1 MKKNNFKILELKPIK
16 DKSSIKRTVFIKDF
30 IIEEIIGIHEHEK
43 IKKQKI
49 KFNIILNVDKSS
61 IPDEKDIKSIVDY
74 EKITNKLEN
83 LTKSKKYNF
92 LESLAED
99 SFKEIFEDKRINSV
113 AIKIEKPEAIKNA
126 GSVGVEV
133 FKTRKDYEGSWVR
146 KRINQ
151 KKNTLGF

>member
-1 MKKNNFKILELKPIK
+1 MKKNNFKIIELKPAK
-16 DKSSIKRTVFIKDF
+16 DKSTIKRIVFIKDF

-49 KFNIILNVDKSS
+49 KFNIILNVNHNFV
-61 IPDEKDIKSIVDY
+61 PDEKDIKSIVDY
-74 EKITNKLEN
+74 EKITNKLKI

-113 AIKIEKPEAIKNA
+113 TIKIEKPDAIKNA
-126 GSVGVEV
+126 KSVGVEV
-133 FKTRKDYEGSWVR
+133 FKTRKDYEGS
-146 KRINQ
+146 
-151 KKNTLGF
+151 

>member
-1 MKKNNFKILELKPIK
+1 MKKNNFKIVELKSTEG
-16 DKSSIKRTVFIKDF
+16 KSTIKRTVFIKDF
-30 IIEEIIGIHEHEK
+30 IIEEIIGIHKHEK

-49 KFNIILNVDKSS
+49 KFNIVLDVYQSS
-61 IPDEKDIKSIVDY
+61 VPDEKDIKSIVDY

-92 LESLAED
+92 LESLVED

-113 AIKIEKPEAIKNA
+113 TIKIEKPEAIKNA

-133 FKTRKDYEGSWVR
+133 FKTRKDYEGS
-146 KRINQ
+146 
-151 KKNTLGF
+151 

>member
-1 MKKNNFKILELKPIK
+1 MKKNNFKIVELKPIK

-49 KFNIILNVDKSS
+49 KFNIVLDVNKSS

-74 EKITNKLEN
+74 EKITNKLKN
-83 LTKSKKYNF
+83 LTKRKKYNF

-99 SFKEIFEDKRINSV
+99 SFKEIFEDPRINSV
-113 AIKIEKPEAIKNA
+113 IIKIEKPEAIKNTE
-126 GSVGVEV
+126 SVGVEV
-133 FKTRKDYEGSWVR
+133 FKLREDYEGS
-146 KRINQ
+146 
-151 KKNTLGF
+151 

>member
-1 MKKNNFKILELKPIK
+1 MVKIYRGIRKMKKNNFKILELKPTK
-16 DKSSIKRTVFIKDF
+16 NYGSVKRTVFIKNF
-30 IIEEIIGIHEHEK
+30 IIEEIIGIHDFEK

-49 KFNIILNVDKSS
+49 KFNIVLDVDKSS
-61 IPDEKDIKSIVDY
+61 VPNEKDIKSIVDY

-113 AIKIEKPEAIKNA
+113 VIKIEKPEAIKNA
-126 GSVGVEV
+126 ESVGVEV
-133 FKTRKDYEGSWVR
+133 FKTRKDYEGS
-146 KRINQ
+146 
-151 KKNTLGF
+151 